1 MEYIPLVRASLVKCF
16 ATFLTRAGRPVEQL
30 LGQSR
35 LPDLVL
41 EDPEALVPLHRACE
55 FAERAARTEGLQ
67 TLGLRVGRQ
76 TPLAMLGS
84 YGRAIRRSA
93 TLHDAIEAA
102 SRLGPG
108 YSSGEH
114 VWLSRHG
121 EQARLCHRY
130 LDGVRGGVRQT
141 EQFTLMMMVG
151 LLRWVA
157 GPDWRPETLELH
169 AVPRG
174 DVTGMAVFCGTRVS
188 SGHGQLAVTFPRAL
202 LSLPLPRGNNHLAIR
217 SHHGDASDGH
227 ASEEPPAP
235 ATDLA
240 DSVRQLIGTYL
251 REGYPDLQRI
261 AESTGMSERTL
272 QRRLTEAGVSYS
284 QLVDEARLTAA
295 SRYLSDP
302 QIKVIDVAMELG
314 FSDAANFTRAFRRWT
329 GVAPSQFRHLGAR
342 APMPRRSVAA

>member
-16 ATFLTRAGRPVEQL
+16 ATFLMGIGGPVEQL
-30 LGQSR
+30 LAQSR
-35 LPDLVL
+35 LPDLAL

-67 TLGLRVGRQ
+67 TLGLQVGRQ

-93 TLHDAIEAA
+93 TLHDAIETA
-102 SRLGPG
+102 SRLGAS
-108 YSSGEH
+108 YSSGERI
-114 VWLSRHG
+114 WLSG
-121 EQARLCHRY
+121 YAEQARLCHRY
-130 LDGVRGGVRQT
+130 LDGLRGGVRQA
-141 EQFTLMMMVG
+141 EQFTLMTMVG
-151 LLRWVA
+151 LLRSA
-157 GPDWRPETLELH
+157 IGTDWRPETLELH
-169 AVPRG
+169 AVPPG
-174 DVTGMAVFCGTRVS
+174 DVAGMAVFHGTRVS
-188 SGHGQLAVTFPRAL
+188 GGRGHMAVTFPRAL

-227 ASEEPPAP
+227 ASRQTPAP

-240 DSVRQLIGTYL
+240 GSVRQLIGTYL

-284 QLVDEARLTAA
+284 RLVDEARLTAA

-302 QIKVIDVAMELG
+302 QVKVIDVAMELG

-329 GVAPSQFRHLGAR
+329 GVAPSQFRHLGTR
-342 APMPRRSVAA
+342 APRGSVAA